1 MGNIEM
7 SDIINTGHAGL
18 WGLINDKNSGIDLP
32 KPFEHDIF
40 LLHTHIAGTSY
51 IEDIMEL
58 EPFINAGDRLE
69 MFREPDNEYDELAIV
84 VKNADG
90 VKLGYIPRAQ
100 NAVLARLMDAG
111 KLLFCRVSGK
121 ELVNERWLKISI
133 KIYMR
138 D

>member
-1 MGNIEM
+1 M

-18 WGLINDKNSGIDLP
+18 WGLINDKNGGIDLP

-40 LLHTHIAGTSY
+40 LLDTHIAGTTH
-51 IEDIMEL
+51 IEGIMKL
-58 EPFINAGDRLE
+58 EPFINTGDRLE
-69 MFREPDNEYDELAIV
+69 MFREPDNEYDELAIL

-90 VKLGYIPRAQ
+90 IKLGYIPRVQ
-100 NAVLARLMDAG
+100 NAVFARLMDAG

-121 ELVNERWLKISI
+121 ELVDEYWLKIGI

-138 D
+138 G

>member
-1 MGNIEM
+1 M

-69 MFREPDNEYDELAIV
+69 MFREPDNEYDELAIL

-90 VKLGYIPRAQ
+90 IKLGYIPRVQ
-100 NAVLARLMDAG
+100 NAVFARLMDAG

-121 ELVNERWLKISI
+121 ELVDEYWLKIGI

-138 D
+138 G